1 MRSINIIS
9 ASALFLLTACGSIG
23 EDALSSADATDSDI
37 DGDALGESSTDLRKA
52 DSADKAS
59 RVESKGAAPAAE
71 TAASTGTLTAETA
84 ADVVPPQVI
93 GSWVS
98 PSCGARTYARK
109 IQFKS
114 DGSFAAQDLISP
126 CPARAVCTWSGIV
139 NNKGAY
145 TLKTDAIIF
154 EFSRSETGP
163 GAQPFP
169 TLLGIDRDTSA
180 PVEFPFVD
188 DDAARGDARCVY
200 ELDGGTAP
208 KVETK

>member
-23 EDALSSADATDSDI
+23 EDALSGADATDSDI
-37 DGDALGESSTDLRKA
+37 EGDLGESSADLRKA

-59 RVESKGAAPAAE
+59 GVDRKGAAPAAE
-71 TAASTGTLTAETA
+71 TAAPTGTAA
-84 ADVVPPQVI
+84 ADVVPPQVVS
-93 GSWVS
+93 SWVS
-98 PSCGARTYARK
+98 PSCGARTYPRA

-126 CPARAVCTWSGIV
+126 CPPRAVCVWSGVV
-139 NNKGAY
+139 NNKGAF
-145 TLKTDAIIF
+145 TVKKDVIIL
-154 EFSRSETGP
+154 EISRSGTGP

-169 TLLGIDRDTSA
+169 TLLGVDRPTSA

-188 DDAARGDARCVY
+188 DDDALEDARCVY
-200 ELDGGTAP
+200 EPVGGTAP
-208 KVETK
+208 KVETM